1 MWGFN
6 TQLAKCKREFSSL
19 NMFFLCSVSYFYSFF
34 YNFVTS
40 TYNTY
45 TCLTCPVQKL
55 DRNFSASS
63 YLNHLWK
70 QVELAQWS
78 KSLVLWYKM
87 IIFWERYS
95 LLKWGLILE
104 SILMNFISI
113 SRPVWKCPCKND
125 CKKSLFISDVMWSW
139 NTNTTTTTTP
149 KMRVHGDHRKWR
161 RKWMSSGMA
170 AVLTSLWGR
179 TARRS

>member
-1 MWGFN
+1 
-6 TQLAKCKREFSSL
+6 
-19 NMFFLCSVSYFYSFF
+19 MFFLCSVSYFYSFF
-34 YNFVTS
+34 TILSLVLIIL
-40 TYNTY
+40 

-55 DRNFSASS
+55 DRNVTASS

-113 SRPVWKCPCKND
+113 SRPVWKYPCKND